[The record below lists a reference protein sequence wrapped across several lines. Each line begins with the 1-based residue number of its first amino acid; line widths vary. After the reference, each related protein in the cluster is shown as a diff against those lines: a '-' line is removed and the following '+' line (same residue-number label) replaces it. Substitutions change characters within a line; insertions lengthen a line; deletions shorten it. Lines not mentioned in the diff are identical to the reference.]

1 MNELISIIIPVY
13 NVEKYIGKCIDSLIK
28 QKYDNL
34 EIILID
40 DGSSDNSG
48 EICDKYAKKDK
59 RIKVIHKKNSGQ
71 ADSRNIGISKA
82 SGKYIGFVDS
92 DDYIDK
98 DYYNR
103 LYKTL
108 VKNNADVVTCKYQNV
123 YNDDYRKE
131 EIGNN
136 IRETILDNQEALKEL
151 LLSQIDNYVWN
162 KLYKRE
168 IWENIKFPIGK
179 KMEDLGIMYLVIKE
193 AKRIVI
199 TDYVGYYY
207 RIRPNSTMTNLNLQL
222 ILNTREMVNKRYND
236 LQTNNNILDELNVNR
251 LVFIKYYYEDL
262 GKIGELKE
270 LRKFDDEYLFYRK
283 YYNKYKKEVKNTTK
297 SKLRKLDFDILYYSN
312 IMLSKIYGI
321 KSKIKKNKG
330 E

>member
-136 IRETILDNQEALKEL
+136 IRETILDNQE
-151 LLSQIDNYVWN
+151 D
-162 KLYKRE
+162 
-168 IWENIKFPIGK
+168 
-179 KMEDLGIMYLVIKE
+179 
-193 AKRIVI
+193 
-199 TDYVGYYY
+199 
-207 RIRPNSTMTNLNLQL
+207 
-222 ILNTREMVNKRYND
+222 
-236 LQTNNNILDELNVNR
+236 
-251 LVFIKYYYEDL
+251 
-262 GKIGELKE
+262 
-270 LRKFDDEYLFYRK
+270 
-283 YYNKYKKEVKNTTK
+283 
-297 SKLRKLDFDILYYSN
+297 
-312 IMLSKIYGI
+312 
-321 KSKIKKNKG
+321 
-330 E
+330 